1 MTQPGPG
8 LQAAAAR
15 ALSWVEPGCTI
26 GLGSG
31 RAASAFIL
39 ALGARVSAGLDV
51 KAVPSSA
58 ASAALARQCGI
69 SLVELAPDVE
79 LALTVD
85 GADEVA
91 ANLDLV
97 KGRGGAQVRE
107 RILAAASRRQ
117 VILVG
122 PEKRVAR
129 LGDTGPVPVEL
140 IPFAQSL
147 VARRLK
153 SLGARATLRRDAAGA
168 PVVSEN
174 GNLTFDC
181 DFRDR
186 PIEDGDA
193 ARACEA
199 NLLAIAGVVDTG
211 FFLGTAERVLV
222 GHDDGRVEEMTRP
235 AP

>member
-1 MTQPGPG
+1 MTKPGPG

-15 ALSWVEPGCTI
+15 ALSWVEPGSTI

-31 RAASAFIL
+31 RAASAFIM
-39 ALGARVSAGLDV
+39 ALGERVAAGLNV
-51 KAVPSSA
+51 KGVPSSS

-69 SLVELAPDVE
+69 PLIELGREVELAV
-79 LALTVD
+79 TVD

-91 ANLDLV
+91 SNLDLV

-107 RILAAASRRQ
+107 RILVAASHRQ

-129 LGDTGPVPVEL
+129 LGDTGPVPVEV
-140 IPFAQSL
+140 IPFAQF
-147 VARRLK
+147 VVERRLK
-153 SLGARATLRRDAAGA
+153 DLGARPTLWRDATGA
-168 PVVSEN
+168 PVVSDN
-174 GNLTFDC
+174 GNLTFHC

-186 PIEDGDA
+186 PLEDGDA

-199 NLLAIAGVVDTG
+199 TLLATAGVVDTG

-222 GHDDGRVEEMTRP
+222 GHDDGHVDELTRP
-235 AP
+235 AA

>member
-15 ALSWVEPGCTI
+15 ALSLVEAGSTI

-31 RAASAFIL
+31 RAAAAFIT
-39 ALGARVSAGLDV
+39 ALGARVAAGLKV
-51 KAVPSSA
+51 KAVPSSS
-58 ASAALARQCGI
+58 ASATLARQLGI
-69 SLVELAPDVE
+69 PLVGLEQNVE

-107 RILAAASRRQ
+107 RILAASSRRQ
-117 VILVG
+117 IILVG
-122 PEKRVAR
+122 PEKRVER
-129 LGDTGPVPVEL
+129 LGQTGPIPVEL
-140 IPFAQSL
+140 VPFAEAL
-147 VARRLK
+147 VARRLQA
-153 SLGARATLRRDAAGA
+153 LGARAALHRDAAGA

-181 DFRDR
+181 VFDLPLDDASTVRAR
-186 PIEDGDA
+186 DA
-193 ARACEA
+193 AIR
-199 NLLAIAGVVDTG
+199 AIAGVVDTG

-222 GHDDGRVEEMTRP
+222 GHDDGHVDELTRSGT
-235 AP
+235 

>member
-1 MTQPGPG
+1 VTQPGPG

-15 ALSWVEPGCTI
+15 AASWVEGGSTI

-31 RAASAFIL
+31 RAASAFIM
-39 ALGARVSAGLDV
+39 ALGARVAGGLNV
-51 KAVPSSA
+51 QAVPSSSSS
-58 ASAALARQCGI
+58 ASLARQLAI
-69 SLVELAPDVE
+69 PLVELEQDVE

-91 ANLDLV
+91 PNLDLV

-129 LGDTGPVPVEL
+129 LGETGPIPVEI
-140 IPFAQSL
+140 IPFAETL

-153 SLGARATLRRDAAGA
+153 ALGARPALRRDAAGA
-168 PVVSEN
+168 VIVSEN

-181 DFRDR
+181 VFYDP
-186 PIEDGDA
+186 PIEDAQG

-199 NLLAIAGVVDTG
+199 AIRAIAGVVDTG
-211 FFLGTAERVLV
+211 FFLGTAERVLI
-222 GHDDGRVEEMTRP
+222 GHADGRVEELTRTG
-235 AP
+235 A